1 MLCGF
6 QRNVI
11 TCTSRVPLAAIKEM
25 GTQTAYPLQATICIW
40 SYVMKILIPL
50 DGSPR
55 ALDAVHHALHLH
67 RSGLRA
73 SFVLATVQEPDTM
86 YDMLMV
92 PDADARASVHQ
103 ALGAQAMESAEA
115 LFTVAGAAFEREVRS
130 GYPATMLIEIAEDY
144 GCDAI
149 IIAANGKGTLRSA
162 LLGSVSQAILHTST
176 LPVTIVK
183 HREA

>member
-1 MLCGF
+1 
-6 QRNVI
+6 
-11 TCTSRVPLAAIKEM
+11 
-25 GTQTAYPLQATICIW
+25 
-40 SYVMKILIPL
+40 MKILIPL
-50 DGSPR
+50 DGSTL
-55 ALDAVHHALHLH
+55 ALDAVHHALNLH
-67 RSGLRA
+67 SNGLRA

-92 PDADARASVHQ
+92 PDAEARESVHQ
-103 ALGAQAMESAEA
+103 TLGAQALAAAEA
-115 LFTVAGAAFEREVRS
+115 LVTAAGAAFEREVRA

-144 GCDAI
+144 GCDSI

-183 HREA
+183 HAEA

>member
-1 MLCGF
+1 
-6 QRNVI
+6 
-11 TCTSRVPLAAIKEM
+11 
-25 GTQTAYPLQATICIW
+25 
-40 SYVMKILIPL
+40 MKILIPL
-50 DGSPR
+50 DGSTL
-55 ALDAVHHALHLH
+55 ALDAVHHALNLH
-67 RSGLRA
+67 SNGLHA

-92 PDADARASVHQ
+92 PDAEARESVHQ
-103 ALGAQAMESAEA
+103 ALGAQALAAAEA
-115 LFTVAGAAFEREVRS
+115 MFTAAGAAFEREVRA

-183 HREA
+183 HAEA